1 MKNISRMLWGL
12 VLIILGLVWAL
23 RSLGVINVNFFFDG
37 WWTLF
42 IIVPSIISFFEPSNE
57 SKTSSL
63 LCLLLG
69 VLLLLSA
76 QGIINIMI
84 IWKMFIPIIL
94 IILGINLMF
103 GFKKNVV
110 KVENKEIEN
119 IVSIFGEQIINKD
132 EFDGANLDCVFGS
145 IVLDLSKIEIKED
158 TYIKASVIFG
168 GIDIIVPDDCLV
180 KVNGTP
186 VFGGIN
192 NYKKKSDSKKIIYVD
207 AFCLFGGIDI
217 K

>member
-103 GFKKNVV
+103 GSKKNVV